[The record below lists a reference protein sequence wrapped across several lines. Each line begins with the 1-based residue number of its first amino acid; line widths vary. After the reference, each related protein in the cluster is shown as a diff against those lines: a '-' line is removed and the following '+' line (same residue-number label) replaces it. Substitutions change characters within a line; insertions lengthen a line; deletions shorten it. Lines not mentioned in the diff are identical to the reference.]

1 MAGQAIQ
8 RGREPPTFGGCL
20 MAILEIVDMLVAV
33 IPMLGILIIAHELGH
48 FLIAKA
54 CGVRVLKFSIGF
66 GPPIGFG
73 RMRMRWERGG
83 TEYVV
88 GWIPLGGFV
97 RMLGEPMPGDE
108 NFVAPI
114 PDDVRPDEFLESK
127 PVWQKL
133 SIVFAGPA
141 MNLLLPIVCLMGI
154 LWVGLPRPNAVVGM
168 VEANSPAN
176 LAGLLVGDR
185 IVSLDGDVVEWWD
198 EVILPIREREAGGT
212 LDLEIERDQVISHV
226 EVPLGKQTARD
237 RFGSVVDHGWIGVG
251 HRRLAAVVGVPRE
264 SSAAARAGLR
274 SGDRIIAVGDVDIED
289 WQALGRIHEDAA
301 RAARESRGKGVVW
314 HVQRQ
319 LAAVTDLGEATDGPG
334 EEAET
339 SPGDATAP
347 DSEEF
352 ALSLPPLATLEGLGL
367 LPATILVAF
376 VTPDRPAALAGL
388 QPGDLVLSVDG
399 APIGSFGSFVS
410 RVQTSGG
417 RELEIAFSRD
427 GRVSTVRLRARE
439 ETVAGPYEIEGME
452 ERVYQ
457 IGLAAAVSSLPGAS
471 SVQQLRN
478 PLESLPR
485 AVEMSWQMTTEYLQ
499 GLGKLFTGEVGVDRL
514 SGPIGIARIARK
526 SLDRGWLDYLSMMML
541 ISINLGI
548 LNLLP
553 IPILDGGQ
561 AVIYGIEGIK
571 RSPLS
576 MRSREIATSIGFGLL
591 VLLMAR
597 AFWNDLTP
605 TWLKFVSWLSTGP
618 Q

>member
-1 MAGQAIQ
+1 
-8 RGREPPTFGGCL
+8 
-20 MAILEIVDMLVAV
+20 MAILETIDTLVAV
-33 IPMLGILIIAHELGH
+33 IPMLGILIVVHELGH

-73 RMRMRWERGG
+73 RLRMRWERGG
-83 TEYVV
+83 TEYVI

-97 RMLGEPMPGDE
+97 RMLGESMPGDDSA
-108 NFVAPI
+108 APPV
-114 PDDVRPDEFLESK
+114 PDDVRPDEYLESK

-154 LWVGLPRPNAVVGM
+154 LWVGLPRPNAVIGM
-168 VEANSPAN
+168 VEANSPAV
-176 LAGLLVGDR
+176 LAGLEVGDR
-185 IVSLDGDVVEWWD
+185 IVSLDGDGVEWWD
-198 EVILPIREREAGGT
+198 EVILPIRERRAGGT
-212 LDLEIERDQVISHV
+212 LDLEIERDGVIRHV
-226 EVPLGKQTARD
+226 EVPLGAQTARD

-251 HRRLAAVVGVPRE
+251 HSRLAAVVGVPQK

-274 SGDRIIAVGDVDIED
+274 SGDRIVSVGDVDIED
-289 WQALGRIHEDAA
+289 WQALGRVHEEAA
-301 RAARESRGKGVVW
+301 RAVRERGEESVVW
-314 HVQRQ
+314 HIQRQ
-319 LAAVTDLGEATDGPG
+319 PARPAAVA
-334 EEAET
+334 EEA
-339 SPGDATAP
+339 DAKASDPTAP
-347 DSEEF
+347 DFEEF
-352 ALSLPPLATLEGLGL
+352 VLSLPPMPTLERLGL
-367 LPATILVAF
+367 LPATILVAH

-399 APIGSFGSFVS
+399 ASIGSFGSFVS

-452 ERVYQ
+452 EKVYQ
-457 IGLAAAVSSLPGAS
+457 IGLAAAVSSLPGIH

-478 PLESLPR
+478 PMESLPR
-485 AVEMSWQMTTEYLQ
+485 AVQMSWQMTMQYLE
-499 GLGKLFTGEVGVDRL
+499 GLGKLFTGEVGVDKL
-514 SGPIGIARIARK
+514 AGPIGIARIARK

-561 AVIYGIEGIK
+561 AVIYAIEGIK

-591 VLLMAR
+591 VLLMGR

-605 TWLKFVSWLSTGP
+605 TWLKFVSWLSNGS

>member
-1 MAGQAIQ
+1 
-8 RGREPPTFGGCL
+8 
-20 MAILEIVDMLVAV
+20 MAILETIDTLVAV
-33 IPMLGILIIAHELGH
+33 IPMLGLLIVVHELGH

-73 RMRMRWERGG
+73 RLRMRWERGG
-83 TEYVV
+83 TEYVI

-97 RMLGEPMPGDE
+97 RMLGESMPGDDSASPP
-108 NFVAPI
+108 VPH
-114 PDDVRPDEFLESK
+114 DVRPDEYLESK

-168 VEANSPAN
+168 VEANSPAA
-176 LAGLLVGDR
+176 LVGLEVGDR
-185 IVSLDGDVVEWWD
+185 IVSLDGDGVEWWD
-198 EVILPIREREAGGT
+198 EVILPIRERRAGGT
-212 LDLEIERDQVISHV
+212 LDLEIERDGVIRHV
-226 EVPLGKQTARD
+226 EVPLGAQTARD

-251 HRRLAAVVGVPRE
+251 HYRLAAVVGVPQK

-274 SGDRIIAVGDVDIED
+274 SGDRIVSVGDVDIED
-289 WQALGRIHEDAA
+289 WQALGRVHEEAA
-301 RAARESRGKGVVW
+301 RAVRERGEESVVW
-314 HVQRQ
+314 HIQRQ
-319 LAAVTDLGEATDGPG
+319 PARPAAVG
-334 EEAET
+334 EEA
-339 SPGDATAP
+339 DAKASDPTAP
-347 DSEEF
+347 DFEEF
-352 ALSLPPLATLEGLGL
+352 ALLLPPMPTLERLGL
-367 LPATILVAF
+367 LPATILVAH

-399 APIGSFGSFVS
+399 ASIGSFESFVS

-452 ERVYQ
+452 EKVYQ
-457 IGLAAAVSSLPGAS
+457 IGLAAAVSSLPGIH

-478 PLESLPR
+478 PMESLPR
-485 AVEMSWQMTTEYLQ
+485 AVRMSWQMTMEYLE
-499 GLGKLFTGEVGVDRL
+499 GLGKLFTGEVGVDKL
-514 SGPIGIARIARK
+514 AGPIGIARIARK

-561 AVIYGIEGIK
+561 AVIYAIEGIK

-591 VLLMAR
+591 VLLMGR

-605 TWLKFVSWLSTGP
+605 TWLKFVSWLSNGS

>member
-1 MAGQAIQ
+1 
-8 RGREPPTFGGCL
+8 
-20 MAILEIVDMLVAV
+20 MAILETIDTLVAV
-33 IPMLGILIIAHELGH
+33 IPMLGILIVVHELGH

-73 RMRMRWERGG
+73 RLRMRWERGG
-83 TEYVV
+83 TEYVI

-97 RMLGEPMPGDE
+97 RMLGESMPGDDSA
-108 NFVAPI
+108 APPV
-114 PDDVRPDEFLESK
+114 PDDVRPDEYLESK

-154 LWVGLPRPNAVVGM
+154 LWVGLPRPNAVIGM
-168 VEANSPAN
+168 VEANSPAA
-176 LAGLLVGDR
+176 LVGLEVGDR
-185 IVSLDGDVVEWWD
+185 IVSLDGDGVEWWD
-198 EVILPIREREAGGT
+198 EVILPIRERRAGGT
-212 LDLEIERDQVISHV
+212 LDLEIERDGVIRHV
-226 EVPLGKQTARD
+226 EVPLGAQTARD

-251 HRRLAAVVGVPRE
+251 HHRLAAVVGVPQK

-274 SGDRIIAVGDVDIED
+274 SGDRIVSVGDVDIED
-289 WQALGRIHEDAA
+289 WQALGRVHEEAA
-301 RAARESRGKGVVW
+301 RAVRERGEESVVW
-314 HVQRQ
+314 HIQRPPARP
-319 LAAVTDLGEATDGPG
+319 AAVG
-334 EEAET
+334 EEA
-339 SPGDATAP
+339 DAKASDPTAP
-347 DSEEF
+347 DFEEF
-352 ALSLPPLATLEGLGL
+352 ALSLPPMPTLERLGL
-367 LPATILVAF
+367 LPATILVAH

-399 APIGSFGSFVS
+399 ASIGSFESFVS

-452 ERVYQ
+452 EKVYQ
-457 IGLAAAVSSLPGAS
+457 IGLAAAVSSLPGIH

-478 PLESLPR
+478 PMESLPR
-485 AVEMSWQMTTEYLQ
+485 AVRMSWQMTMEYLE
-499 GLGKLFTGEVGVDRL
+499 GLGKLFTGEVGVDKL
-514 SGPIGIARIARK
+514 AGPIGIARIARK

-561 AVIYGIEGIK
+561 AVIYAIEGIK

-591 VLLMAR
+591 VLLMGR

-605 TWLKFVSWLSTGP
+605 TWLKFVSWLSNGS